1 MAEAKKSL
9 VIVESPSKA
18 KTINKY
24 LGKNFKVAAS
34 VGHIIDLPKSRL
46 GVNIEDGF
54 KPQYIKIQ
62 GKQKIINQLKEE
74 ARSSDKIYLATDP
87 DREGEAIAYHIASIL
102 DKNSDE
108 IKRIE
113 FNEITKNAITQA
125 FETPRDIDM
134 ARVYSQQARRVLDR
148 IVGYKVSPI
157 LWKTVYRG
165 LSAGR
170 VQSVALRLICERELE
185 IRDFKPEEF
194 WTIAIF
200 VQNQAGVPFWA
211 RLVKI
216 YNPGTKKFEKTAIKN
231 AEEAELHAAR
241 IKSSPLLIS
250 ELTTKRIKKY
260 PSPPFITSTLQ
271 QTAARLFKYS
281 TSRIMR
287 IAQQL
292 YEGINIPGKGSVGL
306 ITYMRTDSTRISH
319 EALSAARALIN
330 TTWGSG
336 YMPEKPQVYR
346 AKKSAQDAHEA
357 IRPTYLS
364 PDFEPAALKAHISAD
379 QYKIYDLI
387 WKRFM
392 ACQMTPALY
401 DKTTVEIKTENYLF
415 TAEGE
420 QLVFDGY
427 LKLYGK
433 NLESMDENEE
443 KQTTVPSGLHKD
455 DALQL
460 KDLEANQNFTK
471 PPPRYTESSLVKELD
486 QLRIGR
492 PSTYAQIISTI
503 LNRTYVEKK
512 ENKLFATELGETVN
526 TILTRYFPDIINVK
540 FTAEMEE
547 DLDKIADKKYSYEDT
562 MQDFYQPFTQA
573 LEKVNAHQESIRADL
588 QKETEERCDVCGRP
602 MVIRWGRNGRFIACS
617 GYPECKNTKPLEE
630 ESQQPQV
637 SDEKCEKCGNP
648 MLVKS
653 GRFGKFLACSNYPAC
668 KTTRAIPV
676 GVPCPRAGCGG
687 MIVERRSKKGKVF
700 YGCNKYPSCDFVS
713 WYKPVKNSCPACAN
727 SYLLQKYSKV
737 KGNYLECPECKHK
750 VALKKS
756 APVDA

>member
-1 MAEAKKSL
+1 MADVKKSL

-18 KTINKY
+18 KTIHKH
-24 LGKNFKVAAS
+24 LGKDFKVAAS

-62 GKQKIINQLKEE
+62 GKQKIINRLKKE
-74 ARSSDKIYLATDP
+74 ALSSDKIYLATDP

-102 DKNSDE
+102 DKDSSD

-125 FETPRDIDM
+125 FESPRTIDM

-170 VQSVALRLICERELE
+170 VQSVALRLICEREVE
-185 IRDFKPEEF
+185 IRDFVPEEY

-200 VQNQAGVPFWA
+200 VQNQAGISFWA
-211 RLVKI
+211 KLVKM
-216 YNPGTKKFEKTAIKN
+216 YNAELKKFEKAVIKN
-231 AEEAELHAAR
+231 AQEAEQHIAR
-241 IKSSPLLIS
+241 IKAAKLDINA
-250 ELTTKRIKKY
+250 LTIKRIKKY

-306 ITYMRTDSTRISH
+306 ITYMRTDSTRISY
-319 EALSAARALIN
+319 EAVINARALIE
-330 TTWGSG
+330 TQWGSS
-336 YMPEKPQVYR
+336 YLPEKAQVYR

-364 PDFEPAALKAHISAD
+364 PAFDPASLKPHISAE
-379 QYKIYDLI
+379 QYKLYDLI

-401 DKTTVEIKTENYLF
+401 DKTTVEIKTDQYLF

-420 QLVFDGY
+420 ALVFDGY
-427 LKLYGK
+427 LKVYGK
-433 NLESMDENEE
+433 NLESSDENEE
-443 KQTTVPSGLHKD
+443 KQTGVPAGLHQED
-455 DALQL
+455 HLQL
-460 KDLEANQNFTK
+460 KDLESNQNFTK
-471 PPPRYTESSLVKELD
+471 PLPRYTESSLVKELD

-512 ENKLFATELGETVN
+512 ENRLFATELGETVN
-526 TILTRYFPDIINVK
+526 NILTQYFPDIINVK

-562 MQDFYQPFTQA
+562 MHDFYRPFMEA
-573 LEKVNAHQESIRADL
+573 LEKVNAHQETIRADL
-588 QKETEERCDVCGRP
+588 QKETDERCDICGRP
-602 MVIRWGRNGRFIACS
+602 MVIRWGRNGRFMACS

-630 ESQQPQV
+630 VSQPEV
-637 SDEKCEKCGNP
+637 SDEKCEKCGSP
-648 MLVKS
+648 MVVKS
-653 GRFGKFLACSNYPAC
+653 GRFGKFLACSNYPKC

-676 GVPCPRAGCGG
+676 GVPCPRPGCSG

-700 YGCNKYPSCDFVS
+700 YGCDKYPSCDFVS
-713 WYKPVKNSCPACAN
+713 WYKPVKRSCPACSN
-727 SYLLQKYSKV
+727 NYMLEKYSKV
-737 KGNYLECPECKHK
+737 KGNYLECPECKYK
-750 VALKKS
+750 VAIKKP
-756 APVDA
+756 APVNA